1 MYIAVIVCFAII
13 FFIPENAHAWGPA
26 THLELGLTILKTYS
40 KLPHDVASV
49 IGRYSFDFIYGNISA
64 DIVVAKNL
72 AEELKHCHNWR
83 FGWKLLKKAEND
95 SQRAFAYGYLS
106 HLAAD
111 TVAHNRFI
119 PEMTVKYFSSPLLRH
134 IYWEMRFDSLADR
147 RVWQVPKTMVRS
159 VNKENDL
166 LLGATLE
173 DTLFSFKINKTIFSS
188 MMSLQRLRRWHAM
201 LAILSAASKWTLDKK
216 DKERYDSLC
225 LAAIKEVLTKKTGAK
240 HLLNDPTG
248 KEALQHA
255 KVMAKKLRDMKRSGK
270 NWKKSLDECLKNI
283 KRNKLPAI
291 H

>member
-1 MYIAVIVCFAII
+1 MYIAGFVLFAII
-13 FFIPENAHAWGPA
+13 FFIPDNAHAWGPA
-26 THLELGLTILKTYS
+26 TPIELSLSVLKAYA

-72 AEELKHCHNWR
+72 AEDLKPCHNWR

-111 TVAHNRFI
+111 TVAHNHFI
-119 PEMTVKYFSSPLLRH
+119 PEMTVRSFSSPLLRH
-134 IYWEMRFDSLADR
+134 IYWEMRFDSLVDR
-147 RVWQVPKTMVRS
+147 RVWQVPQRMVRS
-159 VNKENDL
+159 INKGNDT

-173 DTLFSFKINKTIFSS
+173 DTLFSFKTNKTIFSS

-216 DKERYDSLC
+216 DKARFEALC
-225 LAAIKEVLTKKTGAK
+225 LAAIRDVLTKKTEAK
-240 HLLNDPTG
+240 HILKDPTG
-248 KEALQHA
+248 KEAMRHA
-255 KVMAKKLRDMKRSGK
+255 KVMARRLRDMKRSGK
-270 NWKKSLDECLKNI
+270 NWKKPLDECLKNI
-283 KRNKLPAI
+283 RRNKLPAI
-291 H
+291 R